1 MLATIERNTRNVMSA
16 LLLVALA
23 GCSSFG
29 KDDKEQEPAPLPD
42 FKAEES
48 FDKIWS
54 HGVGNGQGK
63 LYNRLAPAVSG
74 DMIIAAAANGDVEA
88 FQRLSGR
95 SLWDVDVDAPL
106 AGGVGAGCDL
116 VFLGTEDGHLIALSA
131 ADGKRQWKVQMEGQV
146 LSPPACEGDIVA
158 VLTFNGYLVGLD
170 AKTGAKRWN
179 YVSTN
184 PVLTLRASSAPLI
197 YQGAA
202 IAGFAN
208 GKVAAVDLDSGKPL
222 WETRVGSSQ
231 GSSEIERQVDISGDL
246 LLSDNVL
253 YAVSYQGRI
262 AALDVH
268 SGRRLWERNA
278 SSYVGLG
285 EGFNNVYVAGANGS
299 ITAFAKNDQGVR
311 WEQTALA
318 RRMLSGATT
327 WNNYVAVGDYDGY
340 VHLLSQVDGHFV
352 ARERVDS
359 DGVRAAPLVVDDIL
373 YVYGNSGKLAA
384 YRLEKKR

>member
-1 MLATIERNTRNVMSA
+1 MSA

-29 KDDKEQEPAPLPD
+29 KDDKEQEPAPLPE
-42 FKAEES
+42 FKAEQS
-48 FDKIWS
+48 FDKLWS

-74 DMIIAAAANGDVEA
+74 DMIVAAAANGDVEA
-88 FQRLSGR
+88 FQRLTGR
-95 SLWDVDVDAPL
+95 SLWDIDLDTPL
-106 AGGVGAGCDL
+106 SGGVGIGCDL
-116 VFLGTEDGHLIALSA
+116 VFVGADDGHLYALSA

-146 LSPPACEGDIVA
+146 LAPPQCEAGTVA
-158 VLTFNGYLVGLD
+158 VLTFNGHVVGLD
-170 AKTGAKRWN
+170 AATGSKRWS

-197 YQGAA
+197 HQGAVLS
-202 IAGFAN
+202 GFAS
-208 GKVAAVDLDSGKPL
+208 GKVAALDLDTGKPL
-222 WETRVGSSQ
+222 WDARVGLSQ
-231 GSSEIERQVDISGDL
+231 GSSEIERQIDVAGDL

-253 YAVSYQGRI
+253 YAVSYQGRLS
-262 AALDVH
+262 ALDVR

-278 SSYVGLG
+278 SSYVGLS
-285 EGFNNVYVAGANGS
+285 EGFNNIYVAGAKGD

-318 RRMLSGATT
+318 RRKLSGTAT
-327 WNNYVAVGDYDGY
+327 WSNYVAVADFDGY

-359 DGVRAAPLVVDDIL
+359 DGVRVAPLVVDDIL

-384 YRLEKKR
+384 YRLEKE